1 MGIFNFNKNSN
12 KSSYKLPIFY
22 KKYKISFKAYEVL
35 KKLVIKNIVSSD
47 KLDFVY
53 PQNWKP
59 KIFKN
64 LSSRGLITLYRLSER
79 FEKNSNGVL
88 SQTYNLNNTK
98 KKKLSKRA
106 EKLLKQIKKKDNDRY
121 SNIDLLIKKQKINKI
136 LG

>member
-1 MGIFNFNKNSN
+1 M
-12 KSSYKLPIFY
+12 
-22 KKYKISFKAYEVL
+22 
-35 KKLVIKNIVSSD
+35 VIKNIVSSD

-88 SQTYNLNNTK
+88 SQTYSVSNTK

-106 EKLLKQIKKKDNDRY
+106 ELLLKQIKKKDNDRY

>member
-12 KSSYKLPIFY
+12 KSFNKLPIFY
-22 KKYKISFKAYEVL
+22 KKYKISFKAYVIL
-35 KKLVIKNIVSSD
+35 KKLVIQNIVSSE

-64 LSSRGLITLYRLSER
+64 LSSRGLVTLYKLSER
-79 FEKNSNGVL
+79 FEKNNNGIL
-88 SQTYNLNNTK
+88 SQSYNINNIK

-106 EKLLKQIKKKDNDRY
+106 EQLLIQIKKEDNDRY
-121 SNIDLLIKKQKINKI
+121 SHIDLLIKKKINKI

>member
-1 MGIFNFNKNSN
+1 MGIFNFSKNSN

-35 KKLVIKNIVSSD
+35 KKMVIKNIVSSD

-88 SQTYNLNNTK
+88 SQTYSVSNTK

-106 EKLLKQIKKKDNDRY
+106 ELLLKQIKKKDNDRY

>member
-88 SQTYNLNNTK
+88 SQTYNINNTK

-106 EKLLKQIKKKDNDRY
+106 ELLLKQIKKKDNDRY

>member
-22 KKYKISFKAYEVL
+22 KKFKISFKAYEIL
-35 KKLVIKNIVSSD
+35 KKLVIKKEIPAD

-64 LSSRGLITLYRLSER
+64 LSSRGLSTLYRLSEK
-79 FEKNSNGVL
+79 FEKNENGVL
-88 SQTYNLNNTK
+88 SQSYLTHFT
-98 KKKLSKRA
+98 KKKLSKKSK
-106 EKLLKQIKKKDNDRY
+106 KLLKSINNNDKNKY
-121 SNIDLLIKKQKINKI
+121 SRIDVLIRKYRINRK
-136 LG
+136 LS